1 MLLDLLT
8 LSCYPEKVMYSIFS
22 EKIIEKPS
30 LGYFAFFF
38 WEEGDVN
45 LKILL

>member
-8 LSCYPEKVMYSIFS
+8 LSCYSEKVMYSVFQ
-22 EKIIEKPS
+22 KRQLRS
-30 LGYFAFFF
+30 LVLDILLFGKK
-38 WEEGDVN
+38 GDVN